1 MKVPAGV
8 EDGMRLKLAGEGEA
22 GERGGPRGDL
32 YVRIHI
38 QPHPLFQREGMDLL
52 CEVPIRMTQAALG
65 GEVKVPTL
73 SEMISMKVPAG
84 TQPGQIFRLR
94 GKGLPALGGSGRGD
108 HLVRVRVEI
117 SARLSAAQRKSLEDF
132 ERLSDKGTFPNVQK
146 FLEQARRWLGVKG
159 E

>member
-1 MKVPAGV
+1 
-8 EDGMRLKLAGEGEA
+8 
-22 GERGGPRGDL
+22 
-32 YVRIHI
+32 
-38 QPHPLFQREGMDLL
+38 MDLL